1 METTH
6 YILGS
11 VAGPHPYPMMVRDFH
26 AVIGKEARAQSLEK
40 WGGKPDVLVAC
51 VGGGSNAMGLFHE
64 FIDDED
70 VRIIGVEAAGEGMG
84 PGQKHA
90 ATLTLGSP
98 GVLHGSFSY
107 LIQDEE
113 GQIIEPHSISAGL
126 DYPGIGPEHSFL
138 KDFGRAEYHAGDG
151 PGGARRVRQ
160 SVAMRGD
167 HPRARDVSRLRL
179 PREAHADAEEGAEG
193 HPELQRARRQGRE
206 HRGGGAQHLGR
217 GGHLNAREK
226 HDFLTSVVVSRIYKV
241 KPLYSNRARD
251 EPTTRAAGCYIRWTR
266 AQTRPPLPCV
276 RC

>member
-1 METTH
+1 M
-6 YILGS
+6 
-11 VAGPHPYPMMVRDFH
+11 
-26 AVIGKEARAQSLEK
+26 
-40 WGGKPDVLVAC
+40 
-51 VGGGSNAMGLFHE
+51 
-64 FIDDED
+64 
-70 VRIIGVEAAGEGMG
+70 
-84 PGQKHA
+84 
-90 ATLTLGSP
+90 
-98 GVLHGSFSY
+98 HGSFSY

-138 KDFGRAEYHAGDG
+138 KDFGRAEYHAVTDQE
-151 PGGARRVRQ
+151 ALDAFV
-160 SVAMRGD
+160 
-167 HPRARDVSRLRL
+167 DVSRCEGIIPAL
-179 PREAHADAEEGAEG
+179 ETSHAFAYLEKLMPDAQEGAEG
-193 HPELQRARRQGRE
+193 RPQLQRARRQGRE

>member
-1 METTH
+1 MGRQAGRAGRVRRRRLERD
-6 YILGS
+6 GS
-11 VAGPHPYPMMVRDFH
+11 VPRVHRRRGREDHRRRGRGRGHGTGA
-26 AVIGKEARAQSLEK
+26 EARGDAHARFARRLARLVFVPDPGRGGADHRAAQHLRRSGLPRHRP
-40 WGGKPDVLVAC
+40 GALVPQR
-51 VGGGSNAMGLFHE
+51 F
-64 FIDDED
+64 
-70 VRIIGVEAAGEGMG
+70 RTRGV
-84 PGQKHA
+84 P
-90 ATLTLGSP
+90 
-98 GVLHGSFSY
+98 
-107 LIQDEE
+107 
-113 GQIIEPHSISAGL
+113 
-126 DYPGIGPEHSFL
+126 
-138 KDFGRAEYHAGDG
+138 RGDG